1 MSNTEKNKDM
11 TVEEFVAE
19 LKKLKQQNEDL
30 LDKAIDKLA
39 ELEENEP
46 DSDGVRYERW
56 QDKCDEQ
63 QCLIDAIEERMEKI
77 NSYLNEYDTDEV

>member
-1 MSNTEKNKDM
+1 MKNAENNHDM

-19 LKKLKQQNEDL
+19 LKKLKEQNEDL
-30 LDKAIDKLA
+30 LDKAANKLA
-39 ELEENEP
+39 ELEDNEP
-46 DSDGVRYERW
+46 DSDGAKYERW

-63 QCLIDAIEERMEKI
+63 QCLIDAIEEKLEKI

>member
-1 MSNTEKNKDM
+1 MSNTEKNHDM

-19 LKKLKQQNEDL
+19 LKKLKEQNEDL
-30 LDKAIDKLA
+30 LEKAMDKLA
-39 ELEENEP
+39 DLEDKEP

-63 QCLIDAIEERMEKI
+63 QYIIDVTEEKIEKI
-77 NSYLNEYDTDEV
+77 NSYLEKYDTSKA